1 MAASAEQMTLKITG
15 ATGGATDP
23 KWSGTFPLEKVEWSM
38 QGSTNLHT
46 LNYNKDNC
54 YSRVSVGDVFVAM
67 KQSSGSPNLMS
78 IFSKRQA
85 WTSAT
90 ITVKTTGAEAITY
103 ALTTVSVKS
112 YRSVASG
119 SGIPMEEVLLHF
131 ADMSVS
137 YSGGSGSA
145 QFQISGHTQDG
156 KPG

>member
-1 MAASAEQMTLKITG
+1 V
-15 ATGGATDP
+15 
-23 KWSGTFPLEKVEWSM
+23 FPLEKVEWGM

-54 YSRVSVGDVFVAM
+54 YSRVVVGDVFVAM

-78 IFSKRQA
+78 IFSKRHC
-85 WTSAT
+85 WTTAT

-103 ALTTVSVKS
+103 TLTTVSAKS
-112 YRSVASG
+112 YRSVATG
-119 SGIPMEEVLLHF
+119 SGIPMEEVWLHF

-145 QFQISGHTQDG
+145 QFQISGHTQSG
-156 KPG
+156 APA

>member
-1 MAASAEQMTLKITG
+1 MATSAEQMTLKITG
-15 ATGGATDP
+15 ATGGSTDP
-23 KWSGTFPLEKVEWSM
+23 KVVGVFPLEKVEWGM

-54 YSRVSVGDVFVAM
+54 YTRVVVGDVFVAM

-85 WTSAT
+85 WSSAT

-103 ALTTVSVKS
+103 TLTTVSAKS

-119 SGIPMEEVLLHF
+119 TGLPIEEVWLHF
-131 ADMSVS
+131 ADMNVS
-137 YSGGSGSA
+137 YSGGSGAA

-156 KPG
+156 KAA